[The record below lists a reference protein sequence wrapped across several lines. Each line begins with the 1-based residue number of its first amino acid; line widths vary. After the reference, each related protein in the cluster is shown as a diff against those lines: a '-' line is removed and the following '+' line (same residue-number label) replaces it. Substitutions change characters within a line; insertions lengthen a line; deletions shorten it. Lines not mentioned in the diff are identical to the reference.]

1 MAAPDIH
8 LLEGNCAHAAE
19 CPLSQVAA
27 GSTVCVKSLPEGEE
41 VSARLRE
48 LGLCEEQ
55 HIKLLSRHTHY
66 VCEVCNAKLGLSEKL
81 ARSIR
86 VQPLGKT
93 RRTN

>member
-1 MAAPDIH
+1 MSSADIH
-8 LLEGNCAHAAE
+8 VLEGTCAHAAD

-27 GSTVCVKSLPEGEE
+27 GSTVCVKALPEGEE

-66 VCEVCNAKLGLSEKL
+66 ICEVCNARLGLSEQL
-81 ARSIR
+81 ARAIR
-86 VQPLGKT
+86 VRPVTPQAG
-93 RRTN
+93 

>member
-1 MAAPDIH
+1 MATPDIQ
-8 LLEGNCAHAAE
+8 LLEGSCTHAAE
-19 CPLSQVAA
+19 CPLSQVAT
-27 GSTVCVKSLPEGEE
+27 GSTVCVKSLPEGDE

-66 VCEVCNAKLGLSEKL
+66 VCEVCNAKLGLSESL

-86 VQPLGKT
+86 VRPVA
-93 RRTN
+93 RTGP

>member
-1 MAAPDIH
+1 MSSTDIQ
-8 LLEGNCAHAAE
+8 LLEGSCTHAAE
-19 CPLSQVAA
+19 CPLSQVDA
-27 GSTVCVKSLPEGEE
+27 GSTVCIKALPEGNE

-66 VCEVCNAKLGLSEKL
+66 VCQVCNARLGLSEQL

-86 VQPLGKT
+86 VQPVPPPK
-93 RRTN
+93 R

>member
-1 MAAPDIH
+1 MPAPDIQ
-8 LLEGNCAHAAE
+8 LLEGSCTHAAE

-27 GSTVCVKSLPEGEE
+27 GSTVCVKALPDGDE

-55 HIKLLSRHTHY
+55 HIKLLSRHSHY
-66 VCEVCNAKLGLSEKL
+66 VCEVCNARLGLSEQV

-86 VQPLGKT
+86 VRPVPPQSG
-93 RRTN
+93 